1 MSAPSSERRLLR
13 PRYTRF
19 AAGRLWVIDE
29 TQPVAALLEPTSG
42 QIDRIVS
49 WPEIPS
55 PSPALTIASHADRVW
70 LQYRGTDVLSC
81 VTVDGVHHAEYLEG
95 SHLLTAGSSGAW
107 CFRPTR
113 TRDDVART
121 ADEPPLPRPR
131 SRPPLLLAH
140 PGGGTSPIDVD
151 GVLVAADFDEQSV
164 HLAVEHTPWSRTYR
178 GTPTPAG
185 YVLQQSKSWIHLPLD
200 ASTTRIE
207 LDDYPRSRA
216 DGAWHTSEYTDITY
230 NELHRRKRAIGDGVR
245 WHWGVTGRHGGV
257 LIAKAFRAG
266 SSTPVCEIELPEVRA
281 YEGTAYGDQLWLLV
295 RSVDGAS
302 RHLVRLSIDTAESEL
317 DTAIDD
323 LDITGYCR
331 PVAPAPPDHASY
343 VRYCIRRLDGRR
355 FSKRMHDVRGEFIGD
370 WPHGRLHISFTHD
383 DYEGLT
389 VVTRLNLYDEQGRRL
404 DDITCYAPTEL
415 MEQADT
421 RAYPD
426 RSRAV
431 GGVLYV

>member
-13 PRYTRF
+13 PRCIRF

-42 QIDRIVS
+42 QIDRMVS

-55 PSPALTIASHADRVW
+55 PSPAPTIASHADRVW
-70 LQYRGTDVLSC
+70 LQYRGTDVLAC

-95 SHLLTAGSSGAW
+95 THLLIAGSSGAW
-107 CFRPTR
+107 CFRPKR

-121 ADEPPLPRPR
+121 ADEPPLPRPQ

-164 HLAVEHTPWSRTYR
+164 HLGVEHTPWSRTYR

-207 LDDYPRSRA
+207 LDDYPRSQA
-216 DGAWHTSEYTDITY
+216 DGAWHTNEYADITY

-257 LIAKAFRAG
+257 LIAKAFRAD
-266 SSTPVCEIELPEVRA
+266 SSTPVCETELPEVRA
-281 YEGTAYGDQLWLLV
+281 YEGTAYGDQLWLLL

-331 PVAPAPPDHASY
+331 PVAPEPPDHASY

-355 FSKRMHDVRGEFIGD
+355 FSKRMHDVRAEFIGD

-389 VVTRLNLYDEQGRRL
+389 VVNRLNLYDEQGRRL
-404 DDITCYAPTEL
+404 EDITCYAHTEL